1 MKHFWF
7 IIVILIYY
15 KRAQEGVT
23 TIPSDQ
29 DVVKTTPPAQK
40 GVTMTLPAQDGV
52 TTTPTKKKEKE
63 KNIPA
68 IMETKCH
75 KMF

>member
-7 IIVILIYY
+7 IVVILIYY

-29 DVVKTTPPAQK
+29 DGVTTTPPVQK
-40 GVTMTLPAQDGV
+40 GVTTTLPAQDGV
-52 TTTPTKKKEKE
+52 TTTPTKKRKKREKYPS
-63 KNIPA
+63 NNGN
-68 IMETKCH
+68 
-75 KMF
+75 KMSQNV